1 MEYQK
6 PRIEFYRQRTFSEK
20 LNATFDFIR
29 ENWKPLLKYS
39 FYLIMPICLVQ
50 TFAIN
55 SFLGNYIS
63 LLSSTN
69 GRLFDYSLGNS
80 LFNFLASYGI
90 MMFCVFIGTAILSAM
105 IFAMMQTYAVRE
117 NRLQDITLNDFKDKL
132 IKNIWKYV
140 VIFIILVIEYIF
152 IAFFT
157 VFIGAIVVLISSF
170 LASLLII
177 AVMICVIPLMMIIPV
192 YIFERDISI
201 IDAVKKAWIL
211 GAKTIWSMIG
221 LLIILYII
229 AGIIQTVTMMPWY
242 LALVGGSIFSIST
255 DAALTNSVTYKFA
268 LYLLGLIQAFGMY
281 VSMII
286 GIIGLAF
293 QYFHAREKV
302 EGVTIESNI
311 SKFDEL

>member
-20 LNATFDFIR
+20 LNAIFDFIR

-55 SFLGNYIS
+55 SFAEIYIN

-69 GRLFDYSLGNS
+69 GRMFDSTVSN
-80 LFNFLASYGI
+80 NFFSFFANYGI
-90 MMFCVFIGTAILSAM
+90 MMFCLFIGTAILSAM
-105 IFAMMQTYAVRE
+105 IYAMMQTYAIRE
-117 NRLQDITLNDFKDKL
+117 NRLQDITLNDFKDL
-132 IKNIWKYV
+132 LVKNIWKYIIILIV
-140 VIFIILVIEYIF
+140 LVFVFIII
-152 IAFFT
+152 T
-157 VFIGAIVVLISSF
+157 F
-170 LASLLII
+170 LATLFIVIISTVSNFVATLLTLAIMLCL
-177 AVMICVIPLMMIIPV
+177 VPSMIIIPI
-192 YIFERDISI
+192 YIFERDINI
-201 IDAVKKAWIL
+201 FDAIKKTWIL
-211 GAKTIWSMIG
+211 GTKTIWGMLG
-221 LLIILYII
+221 LFITLYII
-229 AGIIQTVTMMPWY
+229 AGLIQTVTMMPWY
-242 LALVGGSIFSIST
+242 LALIGGSIFSIST
-255 DAALTNSVTYKFA
+255 DTALANSVTYKFA
-268 LYLLGLIQAFGMY
+268 LYLLGLIQSFGMY
-281 VSMII
+281 LSMTI